1 MKIWLDCDPGH
12 DDAVAMLIAARWADL
27 VGVSSVAGNSPVGNT
42 TTNALIVAQVAGIT
56 VPVFA
61 GCDRP
66 MVRPAAFAPNIH
78 GESGLAGPAFPP
90 LTRSVEPGHGVHAL
104 IAASHEHD
112 NLWLVATGPLTNVA
126 LAMRLDPTLVDR
138 LAGISIMGGGVN
150 FGNTTAW
157 AEFNIWADPEA
168 ADVVFRSGID
178 RLVMCPLDITHQVL
192 ISLDDAAMV
201 RGWGGPAAEFFGD
214 MLAAFA
220 ENYRD
225 VFFTE
230 ALGPLHD
237 PCAVM
242 ALTHPELF
250 TVTRRHVVIELAGRH
265 TRGMTV
271 VDQRDVKQGD
281 APQVDLLSA
290 VDVDGVRAV
299 LFDTIRAVC

>member
-12 DDAVAMLIAARWADL
+12 DDAVAMLMAARWADL
-27 VGVSSVAGNSPVGNT
+27 VGVSTVAGNSPLSNT
-42 TTNALIVAQVAGIT
+42 AVNALIVAQVAELT
-56 VPVFA
+56 VPVYA

-66 MVRPAAFAPNIH
+66 LVRPAAFAPNIH
-78 GESGLAGPAFPP
+78 GESGLAGPTFPP
-90 LTRSVEPGHGVHAL
+90 LTRAAEPHHAVAAL
-104 IAASHEHD
+104 LAASHEHD
-112 NLWLVATGPLTNVA
+112 DLWLVATGPLTNVA
-126 LAMRLDPTLVDR
+126 LALRTDPSLVDR

-150 FGNTTAW
+150 FGNTTPW

-168 ADVVFRSGID
+168 ADVVFRCGIE

-201 RGWGGPAAEFFGD
+201 RGWGGPAAVFFGD

-237 PCAVM
+237 PCAVI

-250 TVTRRHVVIELAGRH
+250 TVTRRHVVIELAGRY

-271 VDQRDVKQGD
+271 VDQREVKQGD
-281 APQVDLLSA
+281 VPQVELLTA
-290 VDVDGVRAV
+290 VNVDGVRAL
-299 LFDTIRAVC
+299 LFETIRAAC